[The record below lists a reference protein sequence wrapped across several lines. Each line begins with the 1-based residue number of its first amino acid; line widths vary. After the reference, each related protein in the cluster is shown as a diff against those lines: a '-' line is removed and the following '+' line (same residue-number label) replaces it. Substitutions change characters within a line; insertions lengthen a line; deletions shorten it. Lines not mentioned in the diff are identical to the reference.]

1 MVGVID
7 DIRGMKPLIKLG
19 GQMAA
24 ALVMWFSGTRFGQ
37 LLGHDLPLP
46 VDCLLV
52 VLWLV
57 AIINAFNLI
66 DGLDGLASGLAIIS
80 AVGLCGILLMQKV
93 PGDVL
98 LLLGFIGACLGFLRY
113 NFHPASIFLGDT
125 GSMFIGFTLGVVS
138 LQTFTKNTFLIS
150 LTIPIMVL
158 GVPIYDALLAIWRR
172 SVRSWMSGQNSGPR
186 RGIMQPDVEHLHH
199 RLIQSGLSTQ
209 RVATFL
215 YFINGGLVAV
225 GLLIMLFQ
233 SHAAG
238 IFLIAL
244 LAGVYVLMRQLA
256 VIELRETGR
265 ALLMGLH
272 RPTHTTFKALAYP
285 VWDMIWLSGT
295 LALIMW
301 VIEGQRSDFWH
312 TWFVDL
318 PVWVTPTFS
327 LLALS
332 RTYVTYWPRARLRDV
347 LMVLFWLQ
355 TGILFSLGL
364 ALVIDPAHSV
374 KWVVRAF
381 LVAGISHPVIIASRL
396 FYRCIEELVLWL
408 KRQGDA
414 GMMENVLLYG
424 AGIRSQLFL
433 KDRAL
438 RIAKHFDGRQVLG
451 FIDDEKSLHFQWVY
465 GLLVMG
471 GLEELPKLIESSENQ
486 PGHHCVGT
494 AAGKPGGH
502 PGNHRP
508 AGHPVDRV
516 VSRRTPNSPPAIAS
530 LNKHGFS
537 DIIRRH
543 LNTMRKIIIAI
554 ACCIV
559 LLLLG
564 YAGYRGYKV
573 WKEDHLM
580 TMAKDFA
587 GKSDIRN
594 EVLSLQQA
602 LAVNPRNVEACRM
615 MAGLTEAG
623 RSPTAL
629 TWRQRV
635 VDLNPQSTE
644 DRLALAQTAMLFKD
658 YNTATN
664 TLNGL
669 DEAAKKTAAYHNLA
683 GVLAVSLGQPADAE
697 MHFSEA
703 ARLEPSNPLPQLES
717 GRGAVARFQL
727 HWTWPR
733 RGLI

>member
-1 MVGVID
+1 MFGDLDKYILVFLTGLVVTYLLTPVVRSLATRYGVVDKPDARRPHKRITARGGGIAVVIGVQAACLMAVAFPWPKLAGGLDWVWWQKYALASLILLVVGVID
-7 DIRGMKPLIKLG
+7 DIRGMKALVKLS
-19 GQMAA
+19 GQVLA

-37 LLGHDLPLP
+37 LLGHDLPDP
-46 VDCLLV
+46 VDCILV
-52 VLWLV
+52 VVWLV

-125 GSMFIGFTLGVVS
+125 GSMFLGFTLGVVS

-150 LTIPIMVL
+150 MTIPILVL

-186 RGIMQPDVEHLHH
+186 HGIMQPDVEHLHH

-215 YFINGGLVAV
+215 YILNGSLVAV
-225 GLLIMLFQ
+225 GLMLMSFQ

-272 RPTHTTFKALAYP
+272 RPTHATFKALAYP
-285 VWDMIWLSGT
+285 VWDMFWLAGS

-301 VIEGQRSDFWH
+301 VIEGRRVDFWH

-347 LMVLFWLQ
+347 LMVLVWLQ
-355 TGILFSLGL
+355 AGILFSLGL
-364 ALVIDPAHSV
+364 ALVIEPAAG
-374 KWVVRAF
+374 KQWVIRAI
-381 LVAGISHPVIIASRL
+381 LVAGISHPVLVASRL

-408 KRQGDA
+408 KRQGDP
-414 GMMENVLLYG
+414 GETERVLLYG
-424 AGIRSQLFL
+424 AGIRAQLFL

-438 RIAKHFDGRQVLG
+438 RIAKNFDGRLIVG
-451 FIDDEKSLHFQWVY
+451 FIDDEKMLHFQWVY
-465 GLLVMG
+465 GQLVLG
-471 GLEELPKLIESSENQ
+471 GLKELPTLIERQKINRVIIVAELPAESRSAIQEI
-486 PGHHCVGT
+486 
-494 AAGKPGGH
+494 AARGGIH
-502 PGNHRP
+502 
-508 AGHPVDRV
+508 
-516 VSRRTPNSPPAIAS
+516 
-530 LNKHGFS
+530 LS
-537 DIIRRH
+537 DW
-543 LNTMRKIIIAI
+543 
-554 ACCIV
+554 
-559 LLLLG
+559 
-564 YAGYRGYKV
+564 Y
-573 WKEDHLM
+573 
-580 TMAKDFA
+580 
-587 GKSDIRN
+587 
-594 EVLSLQQA
+594 
-602 LAVNPRNVEACRM
+602 P
-615 MAGLTEAG
+615 TE
-623 RSPTAL
+623 
-629 TWRQRV
+629 
-635 VDLNPQSTE
+635 
-644 DRLALAQTAMLFKD
+644 
-658 YNTATN
+658 
-664 TLNGL
+664 
-669 DEAAKKTAAYHNLA
+669 HNI
-683 GVLAVSLGQPADAE
+683 AVSPAR
-697 MHFSEA
+697 H
-703 ARLEPSNPLPQLES
+703 
-717 GRGAVARFQL
+717 
-727 HWTWPR
+727 
-733 RGLI
+733 